1 MRVSISKSTNA
12 EQVYIIH
19 SFRDRNGK
27 STSKI
32 FKKLG
37 SMDQLLPL
45 HDNDRDKVIAWAKQ
59 QAKLATDSYKKENE
73 TISIPFHPNM
83 QIKLNEQRNFNCGY
97 LFLQSLCSDLRFDNI
112 CRNIRNRHDY
122 EYPFQDIL
130 LDMVYARILY
140 PASKK
145 STYSFAQTLLE
156 QPEYDLHHMYR
167 SLSVLAGESDYI
179 QSELYRNSHF
189 VHSRNTKILYYDC
202 TNYYFE
208 IEESD
213 ELRKYGKSKEHRPNP
228 IVGMGLFMDAD
239 GIPLAF
245 DIYPGSQ
252 NEQKTLK
259 PLEQKVIRDFEC
271 SEFIFCSDSG
281 LASQDN
287 RLFNDM
293 GGRGYVVTQS
303 LKKLKQEYRETAL
316 DPKQFRKLGSNEWID
331 ISALDETN
339 PEVYETI
346 YYKEVPIE
354 SKKLS
359 ETMIVTYSPKY
370 RAYQKKIR
378 EQQLE
383 RAKKLIE
390 SGDKLKKERRNP
402 NDPARFV
409 KKTSVTEYGEVAD
422 KEIYELD
429 KDMID
434 KETMYDGF
442 YAVVTDIEGDAA
454 QIININKR
462 RWQIEECFRIMKTE
476 FDARPVYLRREDRIK
491 AHFLICFIALMIFR
505 LLEIRL
511 EKEYTAEQIIST
523 LKKMEV
529 CSLEEYGYIPTY
541 TRTELTDKLHEVFGF
556 RTDTEIIRK
565 SKMRSIIKK
574 SKEKQ

>member
-1 MRVSISKSTNA
+1 MEGIVQIEKRHVSFDAYAGEVHAVRGVSLEVHKGEVLAIVGESGCGKSVTAQTIMKLNPMPPARIKEGSITLCGKDIVAASEKEMQGIRGQMVSMIFQDPMTCMNPTMRVGKQLTETLVKKGKISRKDAEKEAVRLLKMVQIPNA
-12 EQVYIIH
+12 EERAKQYPHEFSGGMRQRAMIAMALAC
-19 SFRDRNGK
+19 NP
-27 STSKI
+27 
-32 FKKLG
+32 
-37 SMDQLLPL
+37 QLL
-45 HDNDRDKVIAWAKQ
+45 IADEPTTALDVTI
-59 QAKLATDSYKKENE
+59 QA
-73 TISIPFHPNM
+73 
-83 QIKLNEQRNFNCGY
+83 Q
-97 LFLQSLCSDLRFDNI
+97 
-112 CRNIRNRHDY
+112 
-122 EYPFQDIL
+122 
-130 LDMVYARILY
+130 V
-140 PASKK
+140 
-145 STYSFAQTLLE
+145 LE
-156 QPEYDLHHMYR
+156 LM
-167 SLSVLAGESDYI
+167 
-179 QSELYRNSHF
+179 
-189 VHSRNTKILYYDC
+189 
-202 TNYYFE
+202 
-208 IEESD
+208 
-213 ELRKYGKSKEHRPNP
+213 
-228 IVGMGLFMDAD
+228 
-239 GIPLAF
+239 
-245 DIYPGSQ
+245 
-252 NEQKTLK
+252 
-259 PLEQKVIRDFEC
+259 
-271 SEFIFCSDSG
+271 
-281 LASQDN
+281 
-287 RLFNDM
+287 
-293 GGRGYVVTQS
+293 
-303 LKKLKQEYRETAL
+303 KKLKQEYRETAL

-529 CSLEEYGYIPTY
+529 CRLEEYGYIPTY